1 MTRCPRCLGAPRFC
15 ICDALSIVTARTNV
29 TLLQHVLEPS
39 KVSNTGRFVPLTL
52 SNADVRVFGAKDTP
66 LVTDDLEQPGTAL
79 LFPDDGAPPLGP
91 ADVRRLVVID
101 ASWSQAKRMVQ
112 RVPVLRHLP
121 RLSLAV
127 TAPEKSL
134 RDAPAGGLATIQ
146 AVARA
151 LAWLG
156 DDDAAAALDR
166 AHAALLQRTLAAR
179 GYV

>member
-15 ICDALSIVTARTNV
+15 ICDALSIVTAKTNV

-52 SNADVRVFGAKDTP
+52 SNADLRVFGAKDAP
-66 LVTDDLEQPGTAL
+66 LAADDLGAPGTVL
-79 LFPDDGAPPLGP
+79 LFPDDAAPPLAP
-91 ADVRRLVVID
+91 VDVRRLVVVD

-112 RVPVLRHLP
+112 RVPVLRRLP
-121 RLSLAV
+121 RLALSV
-127 TAPEKSL
+127 TTPEKSL
-134 RDAPAGGLATIQ
+134 RDSPPGGLSTLQ
-146 AVARA
+146 AVAHA

-156 DDDAAAALDR
+156 DDEAAKALHHVHD
-166 AHAALLQRTLAAR
+166 ALLRRTIAAR